1 MYFKLVLKQVDF
13 YKKMLGHIKLELI
26 GQNKRSFEIRVSLSI
41 KLIQLI
47 HCSILAFNVHS

>member
-1 MYFKLVLKQVDF
+1 
-13 YKKMLGHIKLELI
+13 MLGHIKLELI